1 MTASG
6 EDSPTGP
13 EPDCGGQRRGTVASP
28 GRVANAARPGG
39 LWALLVLAVA
49 LSVLVAGGAGCSS
62 KPAAKK
68 RGSAATRKKKEAAGL
83 AELAG
88 ETGKGESES
97 VSGTPT
103 ADGESTG
110 AEAPSAADGGES
122 ASTAA
127 PQAEATAPAGPSS
140 SPAAADPM
148 PTEAAPAEDAA
159 PNPPAP
165 ALADLAPAPRG
176 DAPRPLSPLV
186 DPDTALPLDGGRI
199 EVCSPVGWTRSPRSA
214 NYLVRFQPGPR
225 KTFPSIVV
233 TAEPAPEGLE
243 SVSATN
249 QAKLVSVIA
258 ARLAEIIP
266 DGGPVKLI
274 KKPAAAT
281 FGPHA
286 GVAWA
291 LPGTAKVGGLSEPI
305 ERFAYGV
312 VLGGRLYTVET
323 RAPKGKLDDDAKAAA
338 KAVAATLF
346 RPAGAP
352 TGQPEAAAP
361 AAPAGAEAETG
372 N

>member
-1 MTASG
+1 M
-6 EDSPTGP
+6 
-13 EPDCGGQRRGTVASP
+13 
-28 GRVANAARPGG
+28 
-39 LWALLVLAVA
+39 
-49 LSVLVAGGAGCSS
+49 
-62 KPAAKK
+62 
-68 RGSAATRKKKEAAGL
+68 
-83 AELAG
+83 
-88 ETGKGESES
+88 
-97 VSGTPT
+97 
-103 ADGESTG
+103 
-110 AEAPSAADGGES
+110 
-122 ASTAA
+122 
-127 PQAEATAPAGPSS
+127 
-140 SPAAADPM
+140 
-148 PTEAAPAEDAA
+148 
-159 PNPPAP
+159 
-165 ALADLAPAPRG
+165 
-176 DAPRPLSPLV
+176 
-186 DPDTALPLDGGRI
+186 
-199 EVCSPVGWTRSPRSA
+199 
-214 NYLVRFQPGPR
+214 
-225 KTFPSIVV
+225 V

-266 DGGPVKLI
+266 AGGPVKLI

-346 RPAGAP
+346 RPEGAP
-352 TGQPEAAAP
+352 VGQPEAAAP
-361 AAPAGAEAETG
+361 AAPEDEAPPAA